1 MVYAGPLIIGFILG
15 FILGTRI
22 KMDPESKLK
31 FTLGTYIAVLA
42 VAIAF
47 AYQIGPFPYYT
58 DVPLA
63 SGFVSAI
70 AGIIIGKITLGR
82 DNKENKEHI

>member
-31 FTLGTYIAVLA
+31 FTLGTYIVVLVVAFAV
-42 VAIAF
+42 

-82 DNKENKEHI
+82 DNKEYKEKI